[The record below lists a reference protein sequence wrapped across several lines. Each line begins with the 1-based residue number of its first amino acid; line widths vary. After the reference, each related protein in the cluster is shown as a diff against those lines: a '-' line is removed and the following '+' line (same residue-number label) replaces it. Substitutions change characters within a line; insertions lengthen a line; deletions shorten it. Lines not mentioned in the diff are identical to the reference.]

1 MIYPELLSWARK
13 GLTAE
18 KAKWRKM
25 QGKAIEGGAKFIV
38 DGAQEK
44 IEELTVKEASLE
56 DLKEIHNR
64 RY

>member
-38 DGAQEK
+38 DGVQEK